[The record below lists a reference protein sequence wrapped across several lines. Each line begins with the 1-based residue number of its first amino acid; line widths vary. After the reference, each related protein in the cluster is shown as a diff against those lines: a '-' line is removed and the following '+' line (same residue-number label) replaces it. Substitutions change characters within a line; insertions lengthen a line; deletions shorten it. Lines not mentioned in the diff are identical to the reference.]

1 MSEIKTLNGRVVI
14 TDGPGRLG
22 EKRTYNS
29 VLSPGVKYM
38 LVNIDWARYDTF
50 QHQENQTNE
59 TIELLCVKLVA
70 DPGFPRRQGA
80 V

>member
-1 MSEIKTLNGRVVI
+1 MI

-38 LVNIDWARYDTF
+38 LVNIDWARYDIFSAT
-50 QHQENQTNE
+50 QIKENPTNE
-59 TIELLCVKLVA
+59 TIGFLCVKLVA
-70 DPGFPRRQGA
+70 DPGFPR
-80 V
+80 